1 MKTSDAATHR
11 GFESH
16 PFRQLQKAGS
26 QRNLL
31 FYIPIYC
38 IRILG
43 EGIPALL
50 AMEKVRRVAPLTE
63 PDRIADR
70 SDTGTDTVFAL
81 FRYFIDTGFVIV
93 QKVLRAEL
101 WNGND
106 RHEHVGPGL

>member
-1 MKTSDAATHR
+1 M
-11 GFESH
+11 
-16 PFRQLQKAGS
+16 RQRTVGS
-26 QRNLL
+26 NPTLSANHKKQVPKRTCF

-50 AMEKVRRVAPLTE
+50 AMEKVRRVTPLAE
-63 PDRIADR
+63 SDRIADR
-70 SDTGTDTVFAL
+70 SDTGTDAVFAL
-81 FRYFIDTGFVIV
+81 FRYFIDTGFVVV
-93 QKVLRAEL
+93 QKILRAEL